1 MKNRYKI
8 IFFLLICCVSFV
20 SCSELLDVTPDEV
33 LLEEDYLGTDAVEAR
48 SALFGILS
56 QLQDVS
62 KQYLV
67 LGELRADLMDVT
79 DKSVDE
85 LRQLNNHNVATG
97 NSLADPTELF
107 SIINNCNFALQGID
121 TLANDNELMDVYASI
136 LRVRTW
142 AHLQIGIN
150 AGGVPYITEPIS
162 SVEDLE
168 KEYPLLTL
176 DQALEKMIEAL
187 IPFQNVDNVTDY
199 ENSLSNAIYR
209 LIPDKDV
216 LLGDLYLWAGNYEMA
231 ATTYKLFLDR
241 YIAGGGNNYNLTSQY
256 AIVTATSTSTSYT
269 ANWINIFNEDVQTSE
284 VITYIPFSLQY
295 RQPNTAYALV
305 EDYQVKPSQAIVD
318 NWKSQTR
325 LATDLTTAPVDYR
338 YNLSCINNGEGLVIR
353 KYQYDY
359 IILYR
364 AASVWLKYAEA
375 INRAGYPLH
384 ALYVLNQ
391 GPKDDPTNLE
401 APSFVTNAESFLNFT
416 QSKYYTISNNVS
428 TKGNLG
434 VRGRAGLEPQVITN
448 AETIGDSIYQVEM
461 FILNESALETAFEGN
476 RWGDL
481 VRVSLRN
488 NDNSILADAVSGKF
502 SASGSSLAESIKSKL
517 LDRENWYLD
526 MDMPSNFVTITDE
539 E

>member
-1 MKNRYKI
+1 MKI
-8 IFFLLICCVSFV
+8 IFLLSISCVSLI
-20 SCSELLDVTPDEV
+20 SCSKMFDVTPDEV
-33 LLEEDYLGTDAVEAR
+33 LLEEDYLGTDELEAR

-62 KQYLV
+62 KQYLL

-85 LRQLNNHNVATG
+85 LRQLNNHNVDDENPLT
-97 NSLADPTELF
+97 DPTELF

-121 TLANDNELMDVYASI
+121 TFVNENELMHVYASV

-150 AGGVPYITEPIS
+150 YGDVPYITEPIS

-168 KEYPLLTL
+168 KEYPLLTFN
-176 DQALEKMIEAL
+176 QALGKMIEAL
-187 IPFQNVDNVTDY
+187 IPFRHVDNVTTY

-241 YIAGGGNNYNLTSQY
+241 NIAGGGNTYNLTSQY
-256 AIVTATSTSTSYT
+256 GITTKTNTSTSLTV
-269 ANWINIFNEDVQTSE
+269 NWLNIFDENVPTSE
-284 VITYIPFSLQY
+284 VITYIPFTLQY

-305 EDYQVKPSQAIVD
+305 ENYQVKPSQAIVN
-318 NWKSQTR
+318 NWMSQVR
-325 LATDLTTAPVDYR
+325 LAIDQTTAPVDFR
-338 YNLSCINNGEGLVIR
+338 YYLSSTDNGGGVAIR

-391 GPKDDPTNLE
+391 GPKEEPTKMD
-401 APSFVTNAESFLNFT
+401 APSFVRNTESFLNFT
-416 QSKYYTISNNVS
+416 QTKYYTVSNNVS

-434 VRGRAGLEPQVITN
+434 VRGRAGLEPHVITN
-448 AETIGDSIYQVEM
+448 ASTKGDSIHQVEVLIM
-461 FILNESALETAFEGN
+461 NESALETAFEGN

-481 VRVSLRN
+481 VRISLRN
-488 NDNSILADAVSGKF
+488 NDNSILANAVSGKF
-502 SASGSSLAESIKSKL
+502 TASGSAQAASIKSKL
-517 LDRENWYLD
+517 MNRENWYLA
-526 MDMPSNFVTITDE
+526 MDKPSNFVKVTSKN
-539 E
+539 

>member
-1 MKNRYKI
+1 MKNRYKL
-8 IFFLLICCVSFV
+8 IFFLLISCVSFV
-20 SCSELLDVTPDEV
+20 SCDELLDVTPDEV
-33 LLEEDYLGTDAVEAR
+33 LLEEDYLGTDGVEAR

-85 LRQLNNHNVATG
+85 LRQLNNHEVAAG
-97 NSLADPTELF
+97 NSLTDPTELF

-121 TLANDNELMDVYASI
+121 TLAHDNELINVYASI

-150 AGGVPYITEPIS
+150 AGAVPYITEPIS

-187 IPFQNVDNVTDY
+187 IPFQNVENVTTY
-199 ENSLSNAIYR
+199 ENSLSNEIYR
-209 LIPDKDV
+209 LIPDKDI
-216 LLGDLYLWAGNYEMA
+216 LLGDLYLWAKDYAMA
-231 ATTYKLFLDR
+231 ATSYKLFLDSH
-241 YIAGGGNNYNLTSQY
+241 ISGGGNTYNLTSQY
-256 AIVTATSTSTSYT
+256 YISFASNTSSSGTV
-269 ANWINIFNEDVQTSE
+269 NWISIFDEDVATSE
-284 VITYIPFSLQY
+284 VINYIPFTLQY

-305 EDYQVKPSQAIVD
+305 EDYQVKPSMAIVE
-318 NWKSQTR
+318 NWMSQVR
-325 LATDLTTAPVDYR
+325 LAVDLTTAFVDYR
-338 YNLSCINNGEGLVIR
+338 YYLSTTNDGEGLAIR

-359 IILYR
+359 MILCR
-364 AASVWLKYAEA
+364 AANVWLKYAEA

-391 GPKDDPTNLE
+391 GPKDVPTAIG
-401 APSFVTNAESFLNFT
+401 APRFIENAESFLNFT
-416 QSKYYTISNNVS
+416 QTKYYTVS
-428 TKGNLG
+428 SGVSSKGNLG
-434 VRGRAGLEPQVITN
+434 VRGRAGLQPQVIYD
-448 AETIGDSIYQVEM
+448 AASQADSIYQVEM

-481 VRVSLRN
+481 VRISLRN
-488 NDNSILADAVSGKF
+488 DDSSILAEAVSGKF
-502 SASGSSLAESIKSKL
+502 TASGSPLAESVKAKL
-517 LDRENWYLD
+517 LDRDNWYLD
-526 MDMPSNFVTITDE
+526 MDIPSNVITVTE
-539 E
+539 